1 VRHLECWVQFWVP
14 QYKTD
19 TELWSESSKSYQG
32 LEHRMFVKKLRE
44 RGLFS
49 VKRRRLGW
57 VPTAAH
63 NYFAKMQQT
72 LDDGLM

>member
-1 VRHLECWVQFWVP
+1 
-14 QYKTD
+14 
-19 TELWSESSKSYQG
+19 
-32 LEHRMFVKKLRE
+32 MFVKKLRE